1 MTKEQVLGLVR
12 HTLTF
17 VGGFLVMQGIVEEAV
32 VAEVSGALLTLV
44 GTLWSVFSKK

>member
-1 MTKEQVLGLVR
+1 MTKEQVMGLVR

-17 VGGFLVMQGIVEEAV
+17 VGGFLVMQGIVAETV
-32 VAEVSGALLTLV
+32 VTEVSGALLTLI

>member
-17 VGGFLVMQGIVEEAV
+17 VGGFLVMQGIVGEAV